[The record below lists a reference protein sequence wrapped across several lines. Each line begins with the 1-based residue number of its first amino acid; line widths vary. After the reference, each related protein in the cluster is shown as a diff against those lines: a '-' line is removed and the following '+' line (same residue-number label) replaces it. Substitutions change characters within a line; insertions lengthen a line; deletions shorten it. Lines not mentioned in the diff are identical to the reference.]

1 MKKNAL
7 QEVRAETVDKLVARL
22 TKEKKEL
29 TNLYLELRTK
39 KLKDLRKI
47 FHKRKDISQILTIL
61 SEKRRKV

>member
-1 MKKNAL
+1 MKKNTL
-7 QEVRAETVDKLVARL
+7 QEVRAETVDKLVVRL